1 MAGRARSLAL
11 GGLLAATLVAAVTTP
26 AVVAAP
32 PSAAPAAS
40 PTPVVRTVETTENI
54 VFITIDDGYT
64 RDPAARET
72 LDRLGWPVTN
82 FVMPRQ
88 LGEDVDYFTG
98 TGRRTDFGNHT
109 VNHPLLSTVSKK
121 RQTSE
126 ICGAEERVRELTG
139 GTARLF
145 RPPGGDHNSSIR
157 GVAASCGI
165 THTVMWSVSVRGA
178 AVAVQGRSEI
188 VAGDIIILHYDKNLN
203 LSLVTLEQELARRGL
218 EPAVLL
224 DHLK

>member
-1 MAGRARSLAL
+1 MTRRRRRTLLAL
-11 GGLLAATLVAAVTTP
+11 VLTTTTAVIASPVTSVDGAAV
-26 AVVAAP
+26 
-32 PSAAPAAS
+32 
-40 PTPVVRTVETTENI
+40 PTPVVRTIKTTDKV

-64 RDPAARET
+64 RDPEARAT

-88 LGEDVDYFTG
+88 LAEDVAYFKG
-98 TGRRTDFGNHT
+98 TGRRSDFGNHT
-109 VNHPLLSTVSKK
+109 VNHPLLSGVSKK
-121 RQTSE
+121 RQSNE
-126 ICGAEERVRELTG
+126 ICGAEERVAALTG

-157 GVAASCGI
+157 SVAASCGI
-165 THTVMWSVSVRGA
+165 THTVMWSVSVRAA
-178 AVAVQGRSEI
+178 AVAVQGRDEI

-218 EPAVLL
+218 KPAVLL
-224 DHLK
+224 DYLP

>member
-1 MAGRARSLAL
+1 MTGRQRRT
-11 GGLLAATLVAAVTTP
+11 LLTLVLATMTAVIASPVTPVDGAAK
-26 AVVAAP
+26 
-32 PSAAPAAS
+32 
-40 PTPVVRTVETTENI
+40 PTPVVRTIETTDKV

-64 RDPAARET
+64 RDPEARAT

-88 LGEDVDYFTG
+88 LAEDVAYFKG

-109 VNHPLLSTVSKK
+109 VNHPLLSGVSKK
-121 RQTSE
+121 RQNTE
-126 ICGAEERVRELTG
+126 ICGAEERVAGLAG

-157 GVAASCGI
+157 SVAASCGI
-165 THTVMWSVSVRGA
+165 THTVMWSVSVRAA
-178 AVAVQGRSEI
+178 AVAVQGRDEI

-218 EPAVLL
+218 TPAVLL
-224 DHLK
+224 DYLP

>member
-1 MAGRARSLAL
+1 MTRRRRHVLLGAALATSATCFVVPVT
-11 GGLLAATLVAAVTTP
+11 GASGAAN
-26 AVVAAP
+26 
-32 PSAAPAAS
+32 
-40 PTPVVRTVETTENI
+40 PTPVVRTIETVDNV

-64 RDPAARET
+64 RDAAARAT

-88 LGEDVDYFTG
+88 LAEDVAYFTG

-109 VNHPLLSTVSKK
+109 VNHPLLSGVSKK
-121 RQTSE
+121 RQNSE
-126 ICGAEERVRELTG
+126 ICGAEERVAALTG
-139 GTARLF
+139 GTAKLF

-157 GVAASCGI
+157 SVAASCGI
-165 THTVMWSVSVRGA
+165 THTVMWSVSVRAA
-178 AVAVQGRSEI
+178 AVAVQGRDEI

-218 EPAVLL
+218 TPAVLL
-224 DHLK
+224 DYLP

>member
-1 MAGRARSLAL
+1 MSRRGPASVVL
-11 GGLLAATLVAAVTTP
+11 GLIVATLVATATSAGVSARASGT
-26 AVVAAP
+26 AAAP
-32 PSAAPAAS
+32 
-40 PTPVVRTVETTENI
+40 PTPVVRTVETTENV

-64 RDPAARET
+64 RDPAAGET

-88 LGEDVDYFTG
+88 LGEDVAYFTG

-121 RQTSE
+121 RQKNE
-126 ICGAEERVRELTG
+126 ICGAEEQVAALTG
-139 GTARLF
+139 GTAKLF

-178 AVAVQGRSEI
+178 AVAIQGRDEI
-188 VAGDIIILHYDKNLN
+188 KAGDIIILHYDKNLN